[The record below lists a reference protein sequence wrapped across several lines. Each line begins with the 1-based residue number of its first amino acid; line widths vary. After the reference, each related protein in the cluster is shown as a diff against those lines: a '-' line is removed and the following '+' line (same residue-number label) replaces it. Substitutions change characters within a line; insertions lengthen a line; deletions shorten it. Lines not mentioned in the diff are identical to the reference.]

1 MIYAGDSD
9 ILRLIWRHFDVKS
22 KPGFIYFFIKQI
34 GFMHTWTGSGLL
46 FPWQPRDRDAIVR
59 RQPREPHKKERG
71 NVFLRV
77 LLTVR
82 GTKQSHDG
90 ARIRWAQG
98 ARASTMGLNF
108 NKVKCRY
115 VPRLS
120 LNEITLQAEQVSS
133 CCFCAAL
140 IMQPRWPR
148 PRSYAHKVNTSS
160 LATLQHQS
168 IHGTASPITANLQQ
182 CNVAVGT
189 RHLSGFRSLVLA
201 RGNMF

>member
-9 ILRLIWRHFDVKS
+9 VLRLIWRHFDVKS
-22 KPGFIYFFIKQI
+22 KPGFIFFLKQI
-34 GFMHTWTGSGLL
+34 GFMHTWTGGGLL

-59 RQPREPHKKERG
+59 RQPWEPHKKKKGEM
-71 NVFLRV
+71 VFRL

-90 ARIRWAQG
+90 TRIRWAQG
-98 ARASTMGLNF
+98 ASASTMGLNF

-148 PRSYAHKVNTSS
+148 PYAHKVNTSS
-160 LATLQHQS
+160 LATLQYQC

-189 RHLSGFRSLVLA
+189 EGTRHLSGFRSLVSGL
-201 RGNMF
+201 GNMF